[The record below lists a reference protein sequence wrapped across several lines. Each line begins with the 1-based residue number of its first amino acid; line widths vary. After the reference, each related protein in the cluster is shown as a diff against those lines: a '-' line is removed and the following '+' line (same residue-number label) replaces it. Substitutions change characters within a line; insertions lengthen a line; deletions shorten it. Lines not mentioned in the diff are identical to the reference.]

1 MEDRFEEGF
10 SSSTLKCRRGAPAWV
25 ITFADLMSLLMCF
38 FVLLLSFSEM
48 DVQKYKLIAGSMKMA
63 FGVQREV
70 KVEQIPKGT
79 TIISPEFSAGK
90 PTPTFLKELRQRT
103 TDETKANL
111 DFTDSYY
118 KGKGKG
124 EESEEGVE
132 NRNAVR
138 IKEVLQQEIEQ
149 RLLDVESV
157 ADKTIIRIQ
166 EKGSFPS
173 GSAKLTKPFGAVMQ
187 KISDVLATAVGRIVI
202 AGHTDNLPIATER
215 YRSNWELSAAR
226 SVTVLH
232 HLLKFNRFDRR
243 RFLIQGYGASAPL
256 TSNRTAAGRA
266 KNRRVEIIVEEGPHS
281 GPFSNGT
288 RTRGSY

>member
-1 MEDRFEEGF
+1 M
-10 SSSTLKCRRGAPAWV
+10 
-25 ITFADLMSLLMCF
+25 
-38 FVLLLSFSEM
+38 LSFSEM

-90 PTPTFLKELRQRT
+90 PSPTILKELRQQT
-103 TDETKANL
+103 TDETKENL

-124 EESEEGVE
+124 EEREEGAE
-132 NRNAVR
+132 NLHAIRMR
-138 IKEVLQQEIEQ
+138 EVLRQEIEQ
-149 RLLDVESV
+149 GLLDVESV
-157 ADKTIIRIQ
+157 AGKTIIRIQ
-166 EKGSFPS
+166 EKASFPS
-173 GSAKLTKPFGAVMQ
+173 GSAELIQPFGSVMK
-187 KISDVLATAVGRIVI
+187 KISDALATAVGRIVI

-232 HLLKFNRFDRR
+232 YLLKFNRFDRR
-243 RFLIQGYGASAPL
+243 RFLIQGYGDSSPL
-256 TSNRTAAGRA
+256 ISNRTAVGRA
-266 KNRRVEIIVEEGPHS
+266 RNRRVEIILEEGPRTGLS
-281 GPFSNGT
+281 SNERRDHT
-288 RTRGSY
+288 SQR

>member
-1 MEDRFEEGF
+1 MDDRFEENV
-10 SSSTLKCRRGAPAWV
+10 SSSRLKCRPGAPAWV

-70 KVEQIPKGT
+70 RVEQIPKGT

-90 PTPTFLKELRQRT
+90 PNPTFLKELRQQT

-111 DFTDSYY
+111 DFADSYY

-124 EESEEGVE
+124 EEREEGAE
-132 NRNAVR
+132 NSHAVR
-138 IKEVLQQEIEQ
+138 MREVLRQEIEQ

-157 ADKTIIRIQ
+157 AGMTIIRIQ

-173 GSAKLTKPFGAVMQ
+173 GSAELIQPFGAVMQ
-187 KISDVLATAVGRIVI
+187 KISDGLATAVGRIVI
-202 AGHTDNLPIATER
+202 AGHTDNLPIATKR

-243 RFLIQGYGASAPL
+243 RFLIQGYGDSAPL

-266 KNRRVEIIVEEGPHS
+266 RNRRVEIILEEGPKS
-281 GPFSNGT
+281 GPSSNET
-288 RTRGSY
+288 RAHGS